1 MINISFSYGIILVRT
16 FDEDI
21 KDVTNLSICI
31 FTYLH
36 FYMVK
41 HMRCLCEYI
50 FLS

>member
-1 MINISFSYGIILVRT
+1 MINISFIYGTILGRT
-16 FDEDI
+16 YDEDI